1 MRILIAERTEIY
13 LEGLK
18 VTLQRLDGRVA
29 VTAFAAFADALEA
42 AKDTEFD
49 LVLLDRALPGMDGI
63 AGVEVFRSYFP
74 APRLVVLADELRR
87 TEVQAALRFGA
98 DGFLPKS
105 LGADSFLNAIRLV
118 LSGESYVP
126 AELLSV
132 ERLSGSGSGPRSG
145 PANAASAVFETLTGR
160 EADVL
165 EQLLQGLP
173 NKEIGS
179 ALGVQEITVKL
190 HLRGVYRKLG
200 VKNRA
205 QAVARTLTA
214 EWRR

>member
-1 MRILIAERTEIY
+1 MQILIAERTEIF

-18 VTLQRLDGRVA
+18 ATLQRLDGRVV

-63 AGVEVFRSYFP
+63 AGVEVFRGYFP
-74 APRLVVLADELRR
+74 APRLVVLADEVRR

-98 DGFLPKS
+98 DGFLLKS

-126 AELLSV
+126 AELLSA
-132 ERLSGSGSGPRSG
+132 ERLTGPRSG
-145 PANAASAVFETLTGR
+145 PANAASAVFEALTGR

-165 EQLLQGLP
+165 EQLLEGMT

-179 ALGVQEITVKL
+179 ALDVQEITVKL

-200 VKNRA
+200 VRNRA